1 MYTKQDIKLP
11 AGDRERRQFLERHR
25 RIVFCCCFFPPSFFF
40 FFFALVA
47 VPWVTV
53 QGVAR
58 SNKPASQ
65 AGLMFNED
73 DSQWLLITAMSPN
86 TDTFNTARH
95 SRCFCTKP
103 GGLSTATY
111 LHWCTY
117 LHTHASTNACE
128 CHALDCT
135 CTHIHSLRQK
145 KRCAVHH
152 WRSCMA
158 AVEQTEDKAPGSF

>member
-1 MYTKQDIKLP
+1 MFPVGGSRDGMLQCVSDVYKTRHQVTC
-11 AGDRERRQFLERHR
+11 GRQRKETISRTAQENRF
-25 RIVFCCCFFPPSFFF
+25 FCCFFPPSFFF

-95 SRCFCTKP
+95 SRCFCTMP

-117 LHTHASTNACE
+117 LHTHTHPQTQASVT
-128 CHALDCT
+128 
-135 CTHIHSLRQK
+135 
-145 KRCAVHH
+145 
-152 WRSCMA
+152 
-158 AVEQTEDKAPGSF
+158 P